1 MARQLGFRAMQ
12 FNLVVSTNTAG
23 IRCWKRNGFQI
34 IGTLPEAFHHQRLGY
49 VDALVMLQQLGKTP

>member
-1 MARQLGFRAMQ
+1 MQ